1 MPYAVVLWKLH
12 CQSAF
17 RVTDRGQV
25 SYWLLKFCHLV
36 VLTAVNHKLRSSS
49 KLPLLCYLPTFE
61 FPPKLGKV

>member
-1 MPYAVVLWKLH
+1 MLLCCRNFIVNQRL
-12 CQSAF
+12 

-61 FPPKLGKV
+61 LPPKLGKV